1 MATELLL
8 NKRLS
13 RRTLNS
19 LGRHAITTVDQVVE
33 AYPERLLK
41 LNGVGMT
48 VLRDIE
54 RTLFPGQQFQPH
66 SGRYKA
72 WTDDASSHSR
82 GDQTQSKE

>member
-19 LGRHAITTVDQVVE
+19 LGRHAITTVDQVIE

-54 RTLFPGQQFQPH
+54 RTLFPGQQFQPD

-72 WTDDASSHSR
+72 WTEEVPNYRH
-82 GDQTQSKE
+82 GDQAQAKK

>member
-19 LGRHAITTVDQVVE
+19 LGRHAITTVDQVIE

-66 SGRYKA
+66 SGRYKT
-72 WTDDASSHSR
+72 WSDEGSGHSLR
-82 GDQTQSKE
+82 DQGHSDK

>member
-19 LGRHAITTVDQVVE
+19 LGRHAITTVDQVVD

-54 RTLFPGQQFQPH
+54 RTLFPGQQFQPD

-72 WTDDASSHSR
+72 WSEETSSYSNTDTA
-82 GDQTQSKE
+82 QQKK

>member
-72 WTDDASSHSR
+72 WTEDAAN
-82 GDQTQSKE
+82 QTHGEQAQAKE

>member
-54 RTLFPGQQFQPH
+54 RTLFPGQQFQPD

-72 WTDDASSHSR
+72 WSEESPGYAQTDQAR
-82 GDQTQSKE
+82 PKK

>member
-54 RTLFPGQQFQPH
+54 RTLFPGQQFQPD
-66 SGRYKA
+66 SGRYKT
-72 WTDDASSHSR
+72 WSDDASSYPQV
-82 GDQTQSKE
+82 DEAQVKK

>member
-66 SGRYKA
+66 SGRYKT
-72 WTDDASSHSR
+72 WSEEGSSHSLA
-82 GDQTQSKE
+82 DQAHSEK

>member
-66 SGRYKA
+66 SGRYKT
-72 WTDDASSHSR
+72 WSEEGPSHSLR
-82 GDQTQSKE
+82 DQGHSDK

>member
-72 WTDDASSHSR
+72 WSDDGSSHSLA
-82 GDQTQSKE
+82 DQGHSDK